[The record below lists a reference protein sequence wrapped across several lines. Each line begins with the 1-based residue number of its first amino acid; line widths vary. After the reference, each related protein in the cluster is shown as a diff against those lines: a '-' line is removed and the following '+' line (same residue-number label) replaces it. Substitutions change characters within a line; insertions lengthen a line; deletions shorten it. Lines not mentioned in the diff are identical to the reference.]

1 MGFFKALFSA
11 KKLNADP
18 EQQALA
24 QMFID
29 AAEGKIKPHDVHSH
43 LIKTRRPASDVRAPI
58 NHALSMVK
66 VFRPDLYPAASAVG
80 KDIYVNF

>member
-1 MGFFKALFSA
+1 MGFFKALLIA

-29 AAEGKIKPHDVHSH
+29 AAEGKVRPRDVHSH
-43 LIKTRRPASDVRAPI
+43 LVKTGRPASDVRARI

-66 VFRPDLYPAASAVG
+66 IFRPDLYPAASAVG

>member
-1 MGFFKALFSA
+1 MGFFSALFGV

-29 AAEGKIKPHDVHSH
+29 AAEGKIGTSDIHRH
-43 LIKTRRPASDVRAPI
+43 LIKTASDVRSRI

-80 KDIYVNF
+80 KQIYVNF

>member
-1 MGFFKALFSA
+1 MGFFSALFGI

-29 AAEGKIKPHDVHSH
+29 AAEGKIGTSDIHRH
-43 LIKTRRPASDVRAPI
+43 LIKTRRPASDVRSRI
-58 NHALSMVK
+58 NHALSTVK